1 METNYLPWAFARIL
15 LSLSF
20 GALIVGRY
28 EKMSLKE
35 VFARLLRLCV
45 AALSARGTVTRAWFV
60 YAGVVL
66 GVIKTTIDTFVRNQ
80 SAGYLIENWLTA
92 FPTDLAGVQ
101 AMLPTIWWSLPFIWV
116 GTGLCIMRL
125 RDAGMP
131 RILVPI
137 FFIPAINMF
146 FFFICSSVPSAAEEH
161 ENSVEE
167 KSRSFFARMLPHT
180 EFGIA
185 AFTIVQCSLIGILG
199 VLAGAYGLGN
209 YGAPLFLGLPFF
221 MGFLSALLYGVR
233 KRRTLKECIGIAWL
247 SLFFTACGLVCCLIE
262 GIVCIAVLLPLGAA
276 LATVGACVG
285 FSVQALPPEGSGRT
299 QSSIVCGLA
308 LVVALALPVPNSE
321 PLTSV
326 TKITVNRSPRE
337 VWPHVIAFSEIAPPK
352 EWLFLQGV
360 AYPIRARI
368 EGQGVGAIRYCEFS
382 TGPFIE
388 PITVWNGPR
397 ELRFSVTE
405 TPPALTEFNPL
416 GTVIAPHLDG
426 YFESLGGQF
435 LLTEIAP
442 SVTEIQATT
451 WYTHKVAPVWYWE
464 LISDP
469 ILHLI
474 HKRVLEHIKIESE
487 RA

>member
-1 METNYLPWAFARIL
+1 METNYLPWAFARVL

-20 GALIVGRY
+20 GAFIVGRY
-28 EKMSLKE
+28 EKMPLKD
-35 VFARLLRLCV
+35 VFARLGRLCA
-45 AALSARGTVTRAWFV
+45 AALVARGTVSRAWFV
-60 YAGVVL
+60 YAGVALAVL
-66 GVIKTTIDTFVRNQ
+66 KTTIDTFVRRVR
-80 SAGYLIENWLTA
+80 ADDLVDNWLTA

-101 AMLPTIWWSLPFIWV
+101 AMLPTIWWSVPFIWI
-116 GTGLCIMRL
+116 GTGLCVMRL

-137 FFIPAINMF
+137 FFIPAVNILF
-146 FFFICSSVPSAAEEH
+146 FIICSSIPSV
-161 ENSVEE
+161 VEE
-167 KSRSFFARMLPHT
+167 RSNTLEERSRSFFSRMLPQT
-180 EFGIA
+180 DFGIA
-185 AFTIVQCSLIGILG
+185 AFAILQCSLIGVLG
-199 VLAGAYGLGN
+199 VLAGAYGVGN

-221 MGFLSALLYGVR
+221 MGFLSVLLYGVH

-247 SLFFTACGLVCCLIE
+247 SMFLTACALVCLLIE
-262 GIVCIAVLLPLGAA
+262 GIVCIAVLFPLGVV
-276 LATVGACVG
+276 LATMGAIVGYSL
-285 FSVQALPPEGSGRT
+285 FPSEGSGRI
-299 QSSIVCGLA
+299 QSSVLCGLA
-308 LVVALALPVPNSE
+308 LAVGLALPVPSS
-321 PLTSV
+321 PTLTSV
-326 TKITVNRSPRE
+326 TKITVNRSPQE
-337 VWPHVIAFSEIAPPK
+337 VWPHVIAFSEISPPK

-388 PITVWNGPR
+388 PITVWNEPH

-435 LLTEIAP
+435 LLREIR
-442 SVTEIQATT
+442 SGVTEIQATT

-474 HKRVLEHIKIESE
+474 HKRVLEHIKTEAE
-487 RA
+487 RV

>member
-1 METNYLPWAFARIL
+1 MTTNYLPWAFARVW
-15 LSLSF
+15 LSLCF
-20 GALIVGRY
+20 GALIVSRY

-35 VFARLLRLCV
+35 VFGRLGRLCV
-45 AALSARGTVTRAWFV
+45 AALVARGTVTRSWFV
-60 YAGVVL
+60 YVGVAL
-66 GVIKTTIDTFVRNQ
+66 SILKSTIDTFVRDIPA
-80 SAGYLIENWLTA
+80 SHLFENWLTA

-101 AMLPTIWWSLPFIWV
+101 AILPTIWWSVPFIWV
-116 GTGLCIMRL
+116 GTGLCVMRL

-131 RILVPI
+131 RVLVPI
-137 FFIPAINMF
+137 FFIPAVNILF
-146 FFFICSSVPSAAEEH
+146 FIICSSAPSAAAEQGNSFEER
-161 ENSVEE
+161 
-167 KSRSFFARMLPHT
+167 SRSFFARMLPQT
-180 EFGIA
+180 DFGIA
-185 AFTIVQCSLIGILG
+185 AFTILQCSLIGVLG

-221 MGFLSALLYGVR
+221 MGFLSTLLYGVR
-233 KRRTLKECIGIAWL
+233 KRRTLRECVGIAWL
-247 SLFFTACGLVCCLIE
+247 TLFFTACGLVCFLIE
-262 GIVCIAVLLPLGAA
+262 GIVCITALLPLGAV
-276 LATVGACVG
+276 LATLGAVVGYSLFA
-285 FSVQALPPEGSGRT
+285 SDSGGRV
-299 QSSIVCGLA
+299 QSSVVCGLA
-308 LVVALALPVPNSE
+308 LAIGLTLPVPNSE

-326 TKITVNRSPRE
+326 TKITVNRSPSG

-368 EGQGVGAIRYCEFS
+368 EGHGVGAIRYCEFS

-388 PITVWNGPR
+388 PITVWNEPR
-397 ELRFSVTE
+397 ELRFTVTE

-416 GTVIAPHLDG
+416 GAVIAPHLDG

-435 LLTEIAP
+435 LLREIAP

-474 HKRVLEHIKIESE
+474 HKRVLEHIKVESE